1 MSTTVFIN
9 AMDLTEYAYKK
20 LPCGTTA
27 FDSVIKSAE
36 SLPDLKKIV
45 IIARKD
51 FIREGNFSIIEPQG
65 RDMHSLIRVFQEEIG
80 DSENLFYLY
89 GDAPLLNSAVFERM
103 YRNHNQY
110 FASYTFA
117 DGFPY
122 GMAPE
127 IIKGS
132 VLDQLLGL
140 AEKNSIPISRKSLF
154 ELIKI
159 DINSFDIETEISRID
174 QRMLRVSLT
183 ADTKRNYNQLCR
195 IMDNLDSDS
204 ISDEDH
210 LIDLLETS
218 QILLRTEPS
227 FINVQITG
235 GCYQTCS
242 YCPYPDM
249 GGDIINRDDEMSI
262 DQWIEILEKVGEFSD
277 DAVFSVS
284 LWGEPSRHSN
294 FLGIVSSLLE
304 REKFRLIIETSGI
317 GWDPKIPEAIS
328 KISQGRVDWILS
340 IDADNAESYS
350 RVRGDGWDEVV
361 STAEY
366 LHELFPENLYLQLVR
381 MKAEEEH
388 LENFYR
394 GWKEKGYKMIIQKY
408 DHFCKVLP
416 DRRVTDLSPVRRFP
430 CWHLKRDLNILI
442 DGTVP
447 LCREDLKKKYKMG
460 NIFKDKIDLIWK
472 NGESVYINHL
482 NGEYSDLCRGCD
494 EYYTYNF

>member
-20 LPCGTTA
+20 LPYGTTA

-45 IIARKD
+45 IIAGKD

-304 REKFRLIIETSGI
+304 R
-317 GWDPKIPEAIS
+317 
-328 KISQGRVDWILS
+328 
-340 IDADNAESYS
+340 
-350 RVRGDGWDEVV
+350 
-361 STAEY
+361 
-366 LHELFPENLYLQLVR
+366 
-381 MKAEEEH
+381 
-388 LENFYR
+388 
-394 GWKEKGYKMIIQKY
+394 
-408 DHFCKVLP
+408 
-416 DRRVTDLSPVRRFP
+416 
-430 CWHLKRDLNILI
+430 
-442 DGTVP
+442 
-447 LCREDLKKKYKMG
+447 
-460 NIFKDKIDLIWK
+460 
-472 NGESVYINHL
+472 
-482 NGEYSDLCRGCD
+482 
-494 EYYTYNF
+494 